1 MADTKISGLT
11 NSTNAPAATDAFVTV
26 EQMGGSPATYRKAW
40 SVLAAA
46 NKALI
51 SSQIILFG
59 ASATIDTTSG
69 ATAGS
74 KIEMATNKQN
84 LNNYPS
90 FPNGSKTYVE
100 WDFVLP
106 GDWVTSGTFTA
117 EFFWTANSAST
128 NSVVWGIQGRA
139 YAAGDAID
147 QAWGTAVEVTSA
159 NVAAYYDLK
168 SSATGAVTLAGTTPT
183 GGQSVRIRAY
193 RLGSGA
199 DNLAVAALLK
209 LVRVTY
215 TRT

>member
-1 MADTKISGLT
+1 MSDIILT
-11 NSTNAPAATDAFVTV
+11 TEVAPATPSAGTADIYVDSTTKKLCSKDDAGVVTTI
-26 EQMGGSPATYRKAW
+26 GGTT
-40 SVLAAA
+40 
-46 NKALI
+46 I
-51 SSQIILFG
+51 SSQLILFG
-59 ASATIDTTSG
+59 SSATLDTTNG

-106 GDWVTSGTFTA
+106 SDYNGGTITA
-117 EFFWTANSAST
+117 EYFWTANSAST

-147 QAWGTAVEVTSA
+147 QAWGSAVEVTSA
-159 NVAAYYDLK
+159 NVATAYSDVK
-168 SSATGAVTLAGTTPT
+168 SSASGAVTPSGTLAG
-183 GGQSVRIRAY
+183 GNSIRVRVY
-193 RLGSGA
+193 RLGSGS

-209 LVRVTY
+209 AVRLNY